1 MRQIGK
7 ILAVAIFVSAA
18 LTSVVKAELRWY
30 VAEVI
35 AAGIAPTN
43 NVALQISDTSSSPVF
58 TDDWFRANLAVKKE
72 MLATALT
79 AISANLTVW
88 VYTDVSAPGSSEIFG
103 LYLRNRP
110 ISKEVAFSQ
119 IR

>member
-7 ILAVAIFVSAA
+7 ILAVAIFVSVA

-30 VAEVI
+30 VVEVN

-43 NVALQISDTSSSPVF
+43 NVAMQLSDTSSAPEF
-58 TDDWFRANLAVKKE
+58 TNDWFRATPTLKKE

-88 VYTDVSAPGSSEIFG
+88 VYTDASAPGSSEILG
-103 LYLRNRP
+103 LYLR
-110 ISKEVAFSQ
+110 K
-119 IR
+119 